1 MVQLILAAQ
10 AVQVAAQHMAQ
21 RLVLELLDR
30 VMMAEKERVQ
40 IHLGNLEAAEAARVE

>member
-1 MVQLILAAQ
+1 MVQLIL
-10 AVQVAAQHMAQ
+10 VEQVALAAARLMVQ